1 MNEKFDLVKAEC
13 DKPITRCPIGDDIN
27 LDLSVLKTQFN
38 SYVQNMN
45 GRLDT
50 INNKITDL
58 GDEIRGALLR
68 IEDRVAKRE
77 ERNDKREE
85 NESIITIS
93 WQKNIIKWLG
103 GFLITTLIGLLMMI
117 IRNMLK

>member
-1 MNEKFDLVKAEC
+1 MPKVC
-13 DKPITRCPIGDDIN
+13 DVGTGIN
-27 LDLSVLKTQFN
+27 LDLSILKTQFN

-50 INNKITDL
+50 INNKIADL

-68 IEDRVAKRE
+68 IEYRIGKRE
-77 ERNDKREE
+77 ERNDNREK